1 MLAGLLMEGR
11 LAQPSEGDVDIK
23 LHVLCGSA
31 FPSLVICSK
40 ELIREILKNMKF
52 YALWLILTMTYYRI
66 LKNDKYTS
74 IKNLK
79 NFYVTTLYRS
89 CEMIII

>member
-1 MLAGLLMEGR
+1 MRVEICIHFPKAIIKIALKFCLTFDSAILLLG
-11 LAQPSEGDVDIK
+11 IY
-23 LHVLCGSA
+23 
-31 FPSLVICSK
+31 SK

-74 IKNLK
+74 IKNFFNL
-79 NFYVTTLYRS
+79 
-89 CEMIII
+89 